1 MLTKAVTRGD
11 GIQGDDITANVKT
24 IISIPLKSPPL
35 TPSPP
40 KSPQRGDF
48 PTPLPKGKGDS
59 KSDGKVPPLGRTM
72 SSGHRA
78 SIAGGRGA
86 GRGAVPSSFEVRG
99 ELFMSTKVFN
109 KLNEEREEI
118 GETLLANPRN
128 TASGTLKMQD
138 SSIVAKRK
146 LDCFI
151 YSLSGE
157 NLPYKTHE
165 KSLEELPKWGFKVSD
180 AWQKCKNIN
189 EVLEYIKKWETKR
202 FDQPVGIDGIVIK
215 INNFEQ
221 QRILGATAKSPRW
234 AIAYKYK
241 AESAN
246 TKLLSIDFQVGR
258 TGAITPVANLQPVT
272 LAGTVVKRASLH
284 NANEIERL
292 GIRISDT
299 IYVEKGGEIIPKI
312 TGVDLSKR
320 LPGIKKIEYIKKC
333 PVCGTPLKRKEEE
346 VIHYCPNE
354 SACPPQIK
362 GRIEHFI
369 QRKAMNIDGL
379 GPETIEQLLEKDLIK
394 DVADLYELK
403 YEQLIN
409 LERFAEKSALNLIE
423 GIQNSKIVDFENL
436 LFALGIRFV
445 GITVAEILAAHFNN
459 IDALAQASYEQL
471 IEVPEI
477 GDKIAQSLVEYFKS
491 KKKLQ
496 LIERLKKYGL
506 KFALTPNLSAKS
518 GEGVGAPLLL
528 KGKTF
533 VISGVFESFSREE
546 LKEKIKNNGGKVLS
560 SISAKLDYLL
570 AGNKMGPAKLQKA
583 KNLGTNIISEKDFLY
598 MIKKG

>member
-1 MLTKAVTRGD
+1 RGIRETERRKTKQFT
-11 GIQGDDITANVKT
+11 N
-24 IISIPLKSPPL
+24 SPINPF
-35 TPSPP
+35 T
-40 KSPQRGDF
+40 
-48 PTPLPKGKGDS
+48 DS
-59 KSDGKVPPLGRTM
+59 VRN
-72 SSGHRA
+72 SGGGNLSGA
-78 SIAGGRGA
+78 S
-86 GRGAVPSSFEVRG
+86 SSFEVRG
-99 ELFMSTKVFN
+99 ELFIPIKIFN

-128 TASGTLKMQD
+128 AASGTLKMHD

-165 KSLEELPKWGFKVSD
+165 KSLEALPLWGFKVSD

-189 EVLEYIKKWETKR
+189 EVMEYIKKWETKR

-221 QRILGATAKSPRW
+221 QRILAATAKSPRW

-312 TGVDLSKR
+312 TGVAGLDGELNVSRKDANIFSQSRKERKENKKKLPLRSLLTLR
-320 LPGIKKIEYIKKC
+320 LGEKKIEFPKNC
-333 PVCGTPLKRKEEE
+333 PACNTPLVRKDEE

-379 GPETIEQLLEKDLIK
+379 GPETIEQLLEKGQIK

-423 GIQNSKIVDFENL
+423 GIQNSKIVNFEKL

-445 GITVAEILAAHFNN
+445 GITVAEKLATHFNN
-459 IDALAQASYEQL
+459 IDAMAQASYEQL

-477 GDKIAQSLVEYFKS
+477 GDKIAQSLVEYFTS
-491 KKKLQ
+491 KKKLL

-506 KFALTPNLSAKS
+506 KFALTPNPS
-518 GEGVGAPLLL
+518 PLRGKGNMPPLPL
-528 KGKTF
+528 EGKTF

-546 LKEKIKNNGGKVLS
+546 LKGKIKNSGGKVLS

-583 KNLGTNIISEKDFLY
+583 KNLGTNIISEKDFLD
-598 MIKKG
+598 MIKKV